1 MIHLL
6 AAWVLATAAAPAQD
20 DLLRRAEILKPRPGE
35 FKWQQIPWL
44 LDLAEGARRAR
55 EEKRPL
61 LIWAS
66 GDDPLERC

>member
-1 MIHLL
+1 MKY
-6 AAWVLATAAAPAQD
+6 LATALFTLFSLQSAP
-20 DLLRRAEILKPRPGE
+20 DLERRAAILRPKPGE
-35 FKWQQIPWL
+35 FKWQQIPWV
-44 LDLAEGARRAR
+44 LDLSEARKQAK